1 MLLVVKRVLLT
12 FSGVFD
18 FGKHL
23 PCLPDSA
30 APLQSVVQASGV
42 P

>member
-18 FGKHL
+18 FV